1 MPQPD
6 HAVAERARA
15 DHAPM
20 AEMNTTPLIDVLL
33 VLLIM
38 FVITI
43 PVATHSVD
51 MDLPRDCADCPAVDP
66 TVNRLTIDGADRL
79 AWNGSIV
86 GESQL
91 AALLVAARDLPQ
103 EPELQ
108 FEPAASASYR
118 ASARVLRLVERSGVT
133 RFGFVGNA
141 KYRTFG
147 AR

>member
-1 MPQPD
+1 M
-6 HAVAERARA
+6 AER
-15 DHAPM
+15 
-20 AEMNTTPLIDVLL
+20 NTKPLIDVLL

-51 MDLPRDCADCPAVDP
+51 MDLPRDCAAVDP
-66 TVNRLTIDGADRL
+66 TVNRLTIDGVDRL

-86 GESQL
+86 GESHL

-103 EPELQ
+103 ERELR

-133 RFGFVGNA
+133 RFGFVGNE